1 MPHQCVNCGNLYN
14 NVSDEILKGCKWCGR
29 KLFFFIKAE
38 KMPGLR
44 SKVAS
49 LSEEDKQQ
57 IEQDVYDILG
67 ADANEDYPVILDVES
82 VNILGPGKYE
92 IDLVNLFKKKH
103 PVIVKLEDGKYFID
117 LPESF
122 RKFMG

>member
-1 MPHQCVNCGNLYN
+1 
-14 NVSDEILKGCKWCGR
+14 
-29 KLFFFIKAE
+29 
-38 KMPGLR
+38 MPGLR

-49 LSEEDKQQ
+49 SSEEDKQQ

-67 ADANEDYPVILDVES
+67 EDATEEYPVILDIES
-82 VNILGPGKYE
+82 VHVLAPGKYE

-122 RKFMG
+122 RRFLG